1 MPVHIILRLL
11 LMLVVAFLGWE
22 VGLTLC
28 GQAFLAGVPFGAEDY
43 PSIMALVGAL
53 VGFTMAPHLAILSCR
68 ALRKRLEMVPAH
80 PLVMGVIG
88 LFLGL
93 ISAALLTRPLSLL
106 PGAWGQ
112 VSPSLAAAI
121 LGTLGAMTL
130 VIRDSDILSVVGS
143 LRGADAVRRERH
155 VVLLDTS
162 VIIDGRLADICRA
175 GFISGTM
182 IVPRFILDELQYIA
196 DSPDVLRRNRGRRGL
211 DVLNRLQ
218 KDESVPL
225 EISDMDASGI
235 REVDGKLVKLAQDL
249 DCPILTNDYNLNR
262 VAELQGVRVLNINEL
277 ANAVKAVVLPGE
289 TLRIQIMQ
297 EGKEPG
303 QGVGYL
309 DDGTMVVIEDG
320 RRSMN
325 LTVDVVVTRVL
336 QTVAGRMIF
345 GQIEDVRR

>member
-22 VGLTLC
+22 VGLTLS
-28 GQAFLAGVPFGAEDY
+28 GQAFLAGVPVGAEDY
-43 PSIMALVGAL
+43 PSIMALAGAL
-53 VGFTMAPHLAILSCR
+53 VGFAVAPHLAILPFR
-68 ALRKRLEMVPAH
+68 ALRKRLEMVPAR
-80 PLVMGVIG
+80 PLIMGAIG

-112 VSPSLAAAI
+112 VSPFLAAAI
-121 LGTLGAMTL
+121 LGALGAMTL
-130 VIRDSDILSVVGS
+130 VIRDSDIVSVVGS
-143 LRGADAVRRERH
+143 LRGGDAVRRERH
-155 VVLLDTS
+155 IVLLDTS

-182 IVPRFILDELQYIA
+182 VVPRFILDELQYIA

-225 EISDMDASGI
+225 EISDMDASGV